1 VPKFKKIVIYWLP
14 MLVWMAIIF
23 TASGD
28 TQSSR
33 HSSTLFEPLLRWLC
47 PWLAPPRVEEIHY
60 LFRKICHLTEYAVL
74 AVLCWRAIRQPQR
87 HDPRP
92 WRWPEAGLA
101 LAIVWLY
108 AASDELH
115 QVFVPSRTG
124 QFSDVIVDVSGGAI
138 GLALLWVA
146 GKKFKQW

>member
-1 VPKFKKIVIYWLP
+1 
-14 MLVWMAIIF
+14 MLAWMAIIF

-47 PWLAPPRVEEIHY
+47 PWLSQPRVEEIHY
-60 LFRKICHLTEYAVL
+60 LFRKCCHMAEYAIL
-74 AVLCWRAIRQPQR
+74 AWLCWRAVRQPQPR
-87 HDPRP
+87 DPRP
-92 WRWPEAGLA
+92 WRWAEAGLA
-101 LAIVWLY
+101 LAIVLLY

-124 QFSDVIVDVSGGAI
+124 QVSDVVVDVGGGVI
-138 GLALLWVA
+138 GLALLWIV
-146 GKKFKQW
+146 GKKSKRW